1 MRFSTS
7 EGETVYFES
16 NGDSPARYELV
27 NLQMTG
33 KGTLEGQTV
42 GIYDASL
49 PENHQFIMSDVP
61 IVWGTDEMEVK
72 KKPDIQFVCVLSCV
86 YRAVLSKRVCARA
99 CVYVCCRCLC
109 QCAVTGVSQEP
120 TRSSRKESPSA
131 ALIVFHVQQ
140 ERSVIPQVN
149 KNNNIFF
156 NPFKMHFLRK
166 CTNKTP

>member
-33 KGTLEGQTV
+33 KGNLEGQTV

-72 KKPDIQFVCVLSCV
+72 KKPDIQFVCALTCV
-86 YRAVLSKRVCARA
+86 YPAVLNERVCARA
-99 CVYVCCRCLC
+99 RVCVCALQVPVSVCSNRCLPGTHKVLQKGKPIC
-109 QCAVTGVSQEP
+109 CFDCVPCPAGEISNSTS
-120 TRSSRKESPSA
+120 K
-131 ALIVFHVQQ
+131 
-140 ERSVIPQVN
+140 
-149 KNNNIFF
+149 
-156 NPFKMHFLRK
+156 
-166 CTNKTP
+166 